1 MMTSSAAI
9 CATRRARNPVV
20 LVNSGSI
27 DFTAPVPSGSIV
39 EANAQIDFHSPVA
52 VGELVDLQAAVAE
65 TRQTSLVIDVE
76 ATAEDP
82 CTRAIHPCTRAQFVL
97 APARQARDRPE
108 PARPFGRIPVTVD

>member
-1 MMTSSAAI
+1 MTSSAAI

-27 DFTAPVPSGSIV
+27 DFI
-39 EANAQIDFHSPVA
+39 
-52 VGELVDLQAAVAE
+52 AASSHVRLPRVTTVAE
-65 TRQTSLVIDVE
+65 TSQTSLVIDVE

-97 APARQARDRPE
+97 APAWHASDRPE

>member
-1 MMTSSAAI
+1 MTSSAAI
-9 CATRRARNPVV
+9 CATRHARNPVV

-27 DFTAPVPSGSIV
+27 DFIAASSHVRLPRVT
-39 EANAQIDFHSPVA
+39 
-52 VGELVDLQAAVAE
+52 AVAE

-97 APARQARDRPE
+97 APRQARDRPE
-108 PARPFGRIPVTVD
+108 PSRHFGRIPVTID